1 VTTSGEVRSNSL
13 SSLSSSDDI
22 VLNPFDINNRLLQH
36 KKNTTTIIII
46 IIRRIDWIKKRR
58 EDRTYGGDNGLAAVE
73 ERRERGS

>member
-1 VTTSGEVRSNSL
+1 MTSGDVRSNSL

-46 IIRRIDWIKKRR
+46 IRRIDWIKKRR

>member
-46 IIRRIDWIKKRR
+46 IRRIDWIKKRR